1 MGITEPFEFANR
13 YLFESFSFFLS
24 NPIMK
29 LSVMLLGLRLLLA
42 HSATMEENDKA
53 RNANRQNE
61 DAQDN
66 IVENEKTTI
75 DEQHEANDKARNFNI
90 QNEDAQ
96 NEKTTID
103 EQIRDNKFS
112 EISDERKEN
121 AASKNRQRMQ
131 KIPLKLKK
139 HVTSRHVKS
148 INPFDKHKR
157 TTCQTKCSRN
167 CLPLLVYL
175 YSYFYCLGDCAIKC
189 G

>member
-13 YLFESFSFFLS
+13 YLFESFSFFLF

-42 HSATMEENDKA
+42 HSATMHEENDKS

-148 INPFDKHKR
+148 INPFDRRR
-157 TTCQTKCSRN
+157 TTCQTKCSKN

-175 YSYFYCLGDCAIKC
+175 
-189 G
+189 

>member
-1 MGITEPFEFANR
+1 MGIGTFLNR
-13 YLFESFSFFLS
+13 SLFFLF

-66 IVENEKTTI
+66 IVENEITMI

-96 NEKTTID
+96 NEKKT
-103 EQIRDNKFS
+103 RH
-112 EISDERKEN
+112 
-121 AASKNRQRMQ
+121 Q
-131 KIPLKLKK
+131 KIGKGCKRSHRSSRNTP
-139 HVTSRHVKS
+139 RHVKC
-148 INPFDKHKR
+148 F
-157 TTCQTKCSRN
+157 
-167 CLPLLVYL
+167 
-175 YSYFYCLGDCAIKC
+175 
-189 G
+189 

>member
-13 YLFESFSFFLS
+13 YFFESFSFFLF

-66 IVENEKTTI
+66 IVENEITTI

-103 EQIRDNKFS
+103 EQIRENKFS

-139 HVTSRHVKS
+139 HATSRQMLFT
-148 INPFDKHKR
+148 PFEKR
-157 TTCQTKCSRN
+157 KKRSN
-167 CLPLLVYL
+167 CP
-175 YSYFYCLGDCAIKC
+175 GDCAQYYLSSILFVIVYPYLIC
-189 G
+189 L